1 MSDAPLAGTMS
12 GEGVEESRAP
22 VSYKWLVAI
31 LLAAFLLRLGFMLQF
46 TPIISGDG
54 CEYIRMGIE
63 LRDGKPLTGSFDWPE
78 TMYGTLYPVLIA
90 GVSKLGFSA
99 EHAAYLLSL
108 LFGTGLVLAAFLLAR
123 YVYGTRVGYLAAVLF
138 AVFPI
143 FIGLSGSVFNETIY
157 LTLWLFGIYW
167 SIRALD
173 SFRPMDFLLAGVFFG
188 LSTLSRPEAFAYPVF
203 IIFAISIVALLR
215 KISWLK
221 ALRGAALVFGAW
233 LVLMA
238 PYAAFQHRHTG
249 QYRFEGKWNINYTL
263 GNRIDAGMGY
273 FQAGFTMDD
282 KLKMIGPLLD
292 SSLYAAYTPYSNA
305 LPTKLRYFA
314 HAIRRNWLMTYEELF
329 SVDIGGPVTILLV
342 VLGLFGRPWD
352 SRRMRHEFILVVMA
366 ISIVF
371 LLLTAAHI
379 EHRYAYPLPVICLLW
394 AAAGL
399 DVFRDWITRT
409 LSSLAEAVRPYAHRA
424 AQAAVVLLCA
434 ALVFFSSVGMRT
446 DWFFMIQQKDF
457 LGIKD
462 AGQWLHAQ
470 PPSAKKMFGF
480 EGRVA
485 YYADATIIIFPYTD
499 SATALRY
506 LESKNVD
513 YIVLDSLNIRNMPTM
528 GEWFAKGV
536 PDPRA
541 RLVFESRQGTKDEI
555 KIYRWDGGSTARV
568 LASSQAVKEQGR

>member
-1 MSDAPLAGTMS
+1 MTEAPLAGTMS
-12 GEGVEESRAP
+12 TGGAVESRSP
-22 VSYKWLVAI
+22 VSYKWLIAI
-31 LLAAFLLRLGFMLQF
+31 LLVAFFLRLGFMLQF
-46 TPIISGDG
+46 TPVISGDG

-90 GVSKLGFSA
+90 GVSKIGFSA

-123 YVYGTRVGYLAAVLF
+123 YVYGTRVGYLAAALF
-138 AVFPI
+138 AIFPI

-173 SFRPMDFLLAGVFFG
+173 SFRAMDFLMAGIFFG

-203 IIFAISIVALLR
+203 IICATGIFAVFR

-221 ALRGAALVFGAW
+221 ALRGVALLFGAW
-233 LVLMA
+233 LILMA

-273 FQAGFTMDD
+273 FQAGFTMDE
-282 KLKMIGPLLD
+282 KLQRIGPLLD
-292 SSLYAAYTPYSNA
+292 SSIYAAYTPYSSA
-305 LPTKLRYFA
+305 LPAKLRYFA
-314 HAIRRNWLMTYEELF
+314 HAIHRNWITTYDELF

-342 VLGLFGRPWD
+342 VLGLFGRPW
-352 SRRMRHEFILVVMA
+352 STRRLGHEFVLVVMA

-379 EHRYAYPLPVICLLW
+379 EHRYAYPLPVIFLLW

-399 DVFRDWITRT
+399 DVFRDWMTRT
-409 LSSLAEAVRPYAHRA
+409 VSSWGATAQTFANPAAHGTNVA
-424 AQAAVVLLCA
+424 LCA
-434 ALVFFSSVGMRT
+434 VIVLFSFVGMRT

-457 LGIKD
+457 LGIKE
-462 AGQWLHAQ
+462 AGQWLGAQ
-470 PPSAKKMFGF
+470 EPKSKKMFGF

-485 YYADATIIIFPYTD
+485 YYADATIVIFPYAD

-506 LESKNVD
+506 LETKNVD

-528 GEWFAKGV
+528 GEWFNKGV
-536 PDPRA
+536 PDARA
-541 RLVFESRQGTKDEI
+541 HLVFESGRGTKDEI
-555 KIYRWDGGSTARV
+555 KIYRWDGSSAAKV
-568 LASSQAVKEQGR
+568 LASSQAVKE